1 MKSITE
7 FNREELQQ
15 KIAELAEL
23 RGILADVNA
32 AIQQLEEEIK
42 FTLDDHGIE
51 SIESNG
57 IKVKYTTFETARF
70 DSAAFKADHA
80 ELYEQ
85 YMKPTTQRRFTIN

>member
-7 FNREELQQ
+7 FNADEISEKIMELS
-15 KIAELAEL
+15 EL
-23 RGILADVNA
+23 RGIAADVNA

-42 FTLDDHGIE
+42 FMLDDHGIE

-57 IKVKYTTFETARF
+57 IKVKYTTYETARF
-70 DSAAFKADHA
+70 DSAAFKSDHA

>member
-23 RGILADVNA
+23 RGVLADVNA

-42 FTLDDHGIE
+42 FTLDDHG
-51 SIESNG
+51 IESNG